1 MVTCANLRHQILW
14 HHKMWARAEAQRCS
28 MTGPHVLSVGIDR
41 RLLLARH
48 TLLEEAG
55 FAVTSVDTTY
65 EGLKTLAT
73 GGFAAV
79 VVGPGFPFTEK
90 QLFAAEVGERWR
102 VPVIVLYDVNADFK
116 LTADAHVEIAQG
128 AAELITALNSVIFRQ
143 QKRSA

>member
-1 MVTCANLRHQILW
+1 
-14 HHKMWARAEAQRCS
+14 
-28 MTGPHVLSVGIDR
+28 MTAPQVLSVGIDR

-48 TLLEEAG
+48 ALLEEAG

-73 GGFAAV
+73 GRFAAV
-79 VVGPGFPFTEK
+79 VVGQCFPFTEK

-102 VPVIVLYDVNADFK
+102 IPVIVLYKGNADFQ
-116 LTADAHVEIAQG
+116 LTADANVEITNG

-143 QKRSA
+143 KRRSA

>member
-1 MVTCANLRHQILW
+1 
-14 HHKMWARAEAQRCS
+14 

-55 FAVTSVDTTY
+55 FAVTSVSTTY

-73 GGFAAV
+73 GRFSAV
-79 VVGPGFPFTEK
+79 VVGQCFPFTEK

-102 VPVIVLYDVNADFK
+102 IPVIVLYDGNADHQ
-116 LTADAHVEIAQG
+116 LTADAHVEITKG
-128 AAELITALNSVIFRQ
+128 AAELIAALNSVIFHQ
-143 QKRSA
+143 QERSA

>member
-1 MVTCANLRHQILW
+1 
-14 HHKMWARAEAQRCS
+14 

-55 FAVTSVDTTY
+55 FDVTSVDTTY

-73 GGFAAV
+73 SRFAAV
-79 VVGPGFPFTEK
+79 VVGQCFPFTEK

-102 VPVIVLYDVNADFK
+102 IPVIVLYDGNADHR
-116 LTADAHVEIAQG
+116 LTADADVEITKG
-128 AAELITALNSVIFRQ
+128 AAELIAALKGVIFRQ
-143 QKRSA
+143 KRRSA